1 MSRVSTVST
10 DMLLPW
16 TIFQSDVEPDHI
28 HSKRNSFFNPII
40 MAPPNDYSTVYTP
53 LKSIKEQINAL
64 DKKYCSIFSP
74 LERYV
79 PLCSC
84 WPNIWHC
91 WHHRASL

>member
-40 MAPPNDYSTVYTP
+40 MAPPNDFITQFT
-53 LKSIKEQINAL
+53 Q
-64 DKKYCSIFSP
+64 
-74 LERYV
+74 
-79 PLCSC
+79 
-84 WPNIWHC
+84 H
-91 WHHRASL
+91 